1 MRGCFTGLGPVVAIV
16 LGGLL
21 VGGLVIVQCDRAN
34 TGVGRQEELGAVAFT
49 MDGEPVYQTEVQ
61 FAVNIQMQ
69 ALSANRPPGAQSAG
83 PSPAEELDMLI
94 NSVNA
99 NLQRAAIIGIAK
111 DKGLDTSEDQLPGW
125 LQQETDNHLDGERQ
139 EVERSLQEQTVRLQV
154 TLALSREEKGADS
167 DEFKESE
174 RLLREHKAKTL
185 DQFYIQYYGFSEK
198 EHREFREQRDEAAL
212 ASPLD
217 RRSQLA
223 LMLQQALLGQYRAAV
238 DTPDDEVRA
247 SYDEF
252 TYQQLLVSP
261 EDDQDPVAKAEE
273 ILGRIRDGMKFEV
286 AVVRFS
292 GIEPTDDQAP
302 EEAGTETYDRLT
314 LLSSPGFSFLEE
326 MDPGE
331 VSDVIELVASAAIYR
346 VIQIEPG
353 APEDFDA
360 QKESRALGM
369 RQALGDRLLGE
380 ALEERVKAAR
390 IEWQDESYR
399 LVRSY
404 GDLRSGE
411 RAEELRRGENK
422 QERIEAYR
430 EILEEA
436 KEAVGDARIL
446 ALLSYVA
453 IGQIAADTPPG
464 PEKEALDE
472 ERLRVYREIEFNIR
486 YLPFVFEYAEL
497 LIAAGDGD
505 EALEQL
511 KEIPYSLL
519 EFEENEAMID
529 RLEAMLPEAERH
541 ASEGS
546 TVADEVR
553 EEIDRW
559 RKGLAE
565 FQADREEDEGGEP
578 APPAEAGSP
587 DGGNG
592 AEQTEEN
599 ASPDG

>member
-1 MRGCFTGLGPVVAIV
+1 MSIFSISKMRGCFTGLGPVVAIV

-292 GIEPTDDQAP
+292 GIEPTDDQEP

-314 LLSSPGFSFLEE
+314 LLSSPGFSF
-326 MDPGE
+326 
-331 VSDVIELVASAAIYR
+331 
-346 VIQIEPG
+346 
-353 APEDFDA
+353 
-360 QKESRALGM
+360 
-369 RQALGDRLLGE
+369 
-380 ALEERVKAAR
+380 
-390 IEWQDESYR
+390 
-399 LVRSY
+399 
-404 GDLRSGE
+404 
-411 RAEELRRGENK
+411 
-422 QERIEAYR
+422 
-430 EILEEA
+430 
-436 KEAVGDARIL
+436 
-446 ALLSYVA
+446 
-453 IGQIAADTPPG
+453 
-464 PEKEALDE
+464 
-472 ERLRVYREIEFNIR
+472 
-486 YLPFVFEYAEL
+486 
-497 LIAAGDGD
+497 
-505 EALEQL
+505 
-511 KEIPYSLL
+511 
-519 EFEENEAMID
+519 
-529 RLEAMLPEAERH
+529 
-541 ASEGS
+541 
-546 TVADEVR
+546 
-553 EEIDRW
+553 
-559 RKGLAE
+559 
-565 FQADREEDEGGEP
+565 
-578 APPAEAGSP
+578 
-587 DGGNG
+587 
-592 AEQTEEN
+592 
-599 ASPDG
+599 